1 MQRYAEK
8 FWQCF
13 FLLHVSNDKNSNH
26 FFSPDQENI
35 PLPEIG
41 KSFREMGIRFRF
53 RSDWAFRAFA
63 NISYRGKIVH
73 LVKMGTLLLWLLKL
87 KSNDMIM
94 SKGGKF
100 RHPLKTHVEA
110 ISWCTILID
119 TGLGSAT
126 GATQRES
133 ETFDF
138 LLWRQLHQQLMA
150 KPN

>member
-41 KSFREMGIRFRF
+41 KSFREMGIR
-53 RSDWAFRAFA
+53 SDWAFRAFA
-63 NISYRGKIVH
+63 NISYRGKIVP

-100 RHPLKTHVEA
+100 RHALKTHVEA